1 MTLTCVE
8 EVERIHQGYKTYPRL
23 CARALVDD
31 VNLCGRG
38 RENPPRIDVLL
49 VQVFGD
55 VRRHMLP
62 VACARRMCRA
72 CCVSKLILWTCRRA
86 HPWRRKGDFDMKN
99 VFESWLVSREK
110 GIFLGFRCWSSS
122 FP

>member
-8 EVERIHQGYKTYPRL
+8 EVGRIHQGCKTYPRL
-23 CARALVDD
+23 YVRAMFNDA
-31 VNLCGRG
+31 NLCGRG

-49 VQVFGD
+49 VQVLGN
-55 VRRHMLP
+55 VLRNMMSM
-62 VACARRMCRA
+62 ACARRMGRA
-72 CCVSKLILWTCRRA
+72 CCVSKLILWMCRRV

-110 GIFLGFRCWSSS
+110 SIFLGN
-122 FP
+122 